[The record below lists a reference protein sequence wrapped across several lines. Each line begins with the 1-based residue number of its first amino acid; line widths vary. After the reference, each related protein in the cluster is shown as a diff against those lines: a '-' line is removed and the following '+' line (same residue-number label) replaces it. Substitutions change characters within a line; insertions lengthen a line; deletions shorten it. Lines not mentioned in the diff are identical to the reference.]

1 MAVLSKKTFFYLAWH
16 VLGPGRHVLANLDRA
31 AGSSMSLQR
40 LDASK
45 TMLDDSLEPPRGN
58 EPDLS
63 QCGSIPQR
71 SAARKG
77 ELKAMKSGYQEIQT
91 RVNSLNPPLRLP
103 FFQVAPRL
111 KQLHSSLKPYI
122 QDRVFRLSG
131 VGSAFTSL
139 HLNTV
144 TEHSE
149 HVFATAPTIVAA
161 DPLAPDVVRSSKD
174 KHLPTPGNQA
184 SERSTPRSSLSVVEA
199 ITNALNYLNKL
210 SSYMTTRKEPSP
222 SAPLILGGSSLGPTM
237 IQRIASREYS
247 LTNRLLQMGQA
258 GTSEMS
264 QAGTAAR
271 SLNVLADHAIG
282 NGARSKN
289 LTPQTSG
296 NTDALDEAR
305 LASSKGII
313 IDENLSCSNSLQE
326 TIVGSH
332 SEDHAPRET
341 SSIVHYW
348 LHPNES
354 QTQPTG
360 HYPSTRPLVPSPGET
375 ATSTSNVLKSTL
387 VGSGTPTGRLAIDHS
402 AASGELYGDVL
413 DIVKEFLAD
422 DEIQMW
428 NYVEGKLLFFASGTI
443 KPITREEGKCLLKF
457 LQTFF
462 LLGDYIYTYRL
473 LPPQFLKN
481 IKIFRLPYISSIIE
495 LQVAVMFLNS
505 PAFFNTAESIIP
517 QMHFLTTG
525 RSLKHL
531 HRSMKVIP
539 AQHHMYLVHP
549 ALREIFRHTEYFVHP
564 NISSRDFSQ
573 IRSRF
578 CEDAF
583 FMLARRLSSALRTA
597 PDMTY
602 RAQDGSLSV
611 VNLIDDMIKFF
622 QDPPRLLLSDKE
634 RIEFQII
641 FYSLDF
647 FDKYFH
653 PILNAMTRRRMISPL
668 FTQQLDYM
676 RSFLKFFPNQF
687 QDPSLY
693 QYFKQDQPFMKM
705 YRDRSADNES
715 LRQWIKTVPLAL
727 FPHIKMPSRF
737 GIRRSPKFS
746 MWMCDEI

>member
-443 KPITREEGKCLLKF
+443 KPITREEGKF
-457 LQTFF
+457 
-462 LLGDYIYTYRL
+462 
-473 LPPQFLKN
+473 
-481 IKIFRLPYISSIIE
+481 
-495 LQVAVMFLNS
+495 
-505 PAFFNTAESIIP
+505 
-517 QMHFLTTG
+517 
-525 RSLKHL
+525 
-531 HRSMKVIP
+531 IP

-647 FDKYFH
+647 FDQYFH

-676 RSFLKFFPNQF
+676 RSFLKFFQNQF

-727 FPHIKMPSRF
+727 FPHINMPSRF